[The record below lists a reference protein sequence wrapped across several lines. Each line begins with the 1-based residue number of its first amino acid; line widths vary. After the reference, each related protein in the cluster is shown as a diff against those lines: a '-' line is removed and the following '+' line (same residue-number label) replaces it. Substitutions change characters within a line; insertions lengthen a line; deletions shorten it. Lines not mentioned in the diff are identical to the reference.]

1 MKRVIVELRV
11 SVDFSMDTIAEM
23 GAVQLPGFTVDP
35 DYEPVPLSAPE
46 EIAEALAVANEKVI
60 LIRGEVDEETEEE
73 LRAQPNVIDVWTD
86 AKVEIFE
93 QADLEEMEAGF
104 DPGRPAT

>member
-1 MKRVIVELRV
+1 MKKVIVELRV
-11 SVDFSMDTIAEM
+11 SVDFTMDAIAETD
-23 GAVQLPGFTVDP
+23 AAQLPGFTVDP

-46 EIAEALAVANEKVI
+46 EMAAALSDANEEVV